1 MFLSSPS
8 ESVVASAASPSMS
21 AVTLD
26 NRLLESRKLGT
37 FDTPL
42 GIDACTQA
50 ESKPPCVR
58 LGLLRRGIIHTTTYD
73 AQLTRGRPPP
83 TWSTCGNDDCE
94 KGRYV
99 ETDGLML
106 RRETSVV
113 PKTMPGDPPSA
124 AEYMPT
130 TPIVDVAS
138 GVEVFV
144 RNVVK
149 DQFQTKPGSSL
160 YDDLCAQ
167 VRSFADAPP
176 VRAALYTFRAN
187 LATAGLD
194 PSPRALANLL
204 TRLRGAVVY
213 MVKLPVFCGAR
224 NFPWIPPEHTCF
236 RPAGHSRP
244 KGWGLEQF
252 VLEFCTALEAWR
264 RWARREIEGTDW
276 AFMRASAAGDFYLCL
291 LLNEWCMLRNG
302 QLLSERCTPLRMDSV
317 WESWFRRHGRVD
329 LAEVE
334 RDEQAQQER
343 MMLMVDGD
351 AGYALAG
358 IGQLEPSWQETR
370 LRALTEARQKA
381 HSQVE

>member
-1 MFLSSPS
+1 
-8 ESVVASAASPSMS
+8 MS
-21 AVTLD
+21 AVALND
-26 NRLLESRKLGT
+26 RLLDSRKLGT
-37 FDTPL
+37 FNTPL

-50 ESKPPCVR
+50 ENEQPCVR
-58 LGLLRRGIIHTTTYD
+58 LGLLRRDIIHTTTYD
-73 AQLTRGRPPP
+73 AQLARGRPPS
-83 TWSTCGNDDCE
+83 TWSMCGNDGCE

-99 ETDGLML
+99 ETGALML
-106 RRETSVV
+106 RRETSTV
-113 PKTMPGDPPSA
+113 PRTMSGDPPDA

-138 GVEVFV
+138 RVEVFV

-204 TRLRGAVVY
+204 TQLRGAVAY
-213 MVKLPVFCGAR
+213 MVKLPTFCGAR
-224 NFPWIPPEHTCF
+224 NFPWIAREHACF
-236 RPAGHSRP
+236 RPAGRP
-244 KGWGLEQF
+244 RPTGWGLEQF
-252 VLEFCTALEAWR
+252 VLEFCAVLESWR

-276 AFMRASAAGDFYLCL
+276 RFLRASAAGGFYLCL

-302 QLLSERCTPLRMDSV
+302 QLLRERCTALRMDSM
-317 WESWFRRHGRVD
+317 WEGWFRRHGRVD

-334 RDEQAQQER
+334 RDEQVQAESR
-343 MMLMVDGD
+343 RGMDGE

-370 LRALTEARQKA
+370 LRALTEARQKSHPHA